1 MAERKR
7 NAPMNYTPGRA
18 TTAAASA
25 ASPAASGIDAADR
38 ASRRACVQRQR
49 FERQWLQHHAQRW
62 RLALDEEES
71 GVEDPESIE
80 KCSSQFADHSASIQ
94 AMYY

>member
-18 TTAAASA
+18 TTAAAST

-38 ASRRACVQRQR
+38 ASRRACVQR
-49 FERQWLQHHAQRW
+49 RW
-62 RLALDEEES
+62 RLFGNLKLLKDLL
-71 GVEDPESIE
+71 IL
-80 KCSSQFADHSASIQ
+80 
-94 AMYY
+94 